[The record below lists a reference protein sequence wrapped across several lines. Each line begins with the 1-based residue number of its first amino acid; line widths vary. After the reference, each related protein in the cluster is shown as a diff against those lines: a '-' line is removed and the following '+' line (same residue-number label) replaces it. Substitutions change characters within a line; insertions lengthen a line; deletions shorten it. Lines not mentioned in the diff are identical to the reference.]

1 MSNPAPQASTS
12 PSLAG
17 RPLGDYYHVCAFF
30 DSRDEEYAVLG
41 PFFKEGLD
49 RGEKSVHIVD
59 PTLIPDHLQRLEASG
74 IETERCRQGGQLDVL
89 SWDDAYLSNGTFE
102 QERMLGAINAVIAAG
117 LAGGYPKMR
126 IMGNM
131 GWTLKGQPGTEQ
143 VLEFEARVNEVLT
156 ESRQLAVCV
165 YDSSRISGAMMM
177 DILRSH
183 PLTLIGTVLHQNPFY
198 VPPAELVR
206 ELRERNQ
213 KQADAARTQAGSDA
227 SRDRATA

>member
-1 MSNPAPQASTS
+1 MSNPAPQESAS

-17 RPLGDYYHVCAFF
+17 RPVGDYYHVCAFF
-30 DSRDEEYAVLG
+30 DSRDDEYAVLG

-59 PTLIPDHLQRLEASG
+59 PALLSDHLTRLEAAG
-74 IETERCRQGGQLDVL
+74 IETERCRQCGQLDVL
-89 SWDDAYLSNGTFE
+89 SWDDAYLSGGTFA

-117 LAGGYPKMR
+117 VEGGYPKMR

-131 GWTLKGQPGTEQ
+131 GWTLKGNPGTEE

-183 PLTLIGTVLHQNPFY
+183 PLTLIGNVLHQNPFY
-198 VPPAELVR
+198 VPPAQLLL
-206 ELRERNQ
+206 ELRARNQ
-213 KQADAARTQAGSDA
+213 KQAAAARTQTGPDA
-227 SRDRATA
+227 RQSRTTA